1 MALEKWVSRA
11 PSDLPFIIYL
21 SRLTAVHVVL
31 DQSLYRPLVPIMKI
45 VSQMFDSPSAHS
57 SRFVDNSSTCATDS
71 LKVSEPNV
79 NHQIVEASNTPPSK
93 KRRRGYRKDFRPRR
107 RERFAQRFKSQHNI
121 SIDKLSTTLS

>member
-1 MALEKWVSRA
+1 
-11 PSDLPFIIYL
+11 
-21 SRLTAVHVVL
+21 
-31 DQSLYRPLVPIMKI
+31 MKI

-93 KRRRGYRKDFRPRR
+93 KRRRGFRKVFRPRR
-107 RERFAQRFKSQHNI
+107 RERFAQRFKSQHPNI
-121 SIDKLSTTLS
+121 SIDKLSITLF

>member
-1 MALEKWVSRA
+1 
-11 PSDLPFIIYL
+11 
-21 SRLTAVHVVL
+21 
-31 DQSLYRPLVPIMKI
+31 MKI
-45 VSQMFDSPSAHS
+45 VPQMFDSPSAHS
-57 SRFVDNSSTCATDS
+57 SRVVDISSTCATDS

-93 KRRRGYRKDFRPRR
+93 KKSFRGRRKLHQPRR